1 MEEVMIQAAHVSMR
15 FYRELNEAN
24 SVKERL
30 VRMWKGERQVV
41 EVKALNDVS
50 FTIGKGEIVGIIGVN
65 GSGKSTLLKLI
76 AGVLPPTQGHLLVDH
91 DKVQL
96 LTLGTGF
103 DHELTGRE
111 NIYLNGAI
119 SGYSRSFLDA
129 HVDAILSFAQLQAA
143 ADAKVRTYS
152 SGMVSRLAFAIATA
166 GRAAEILILDEV
178 LSVGDLFFRRKS
190 EARIREM
197 IRSGSTV
204 LIVSHAPAVIR
215 SLSTRVLWLR
225 QGELIMDGPPDQV
238 CTAYERIGKEM
249 SG

>member
-24 SVKERL
+24 SVKERM

-103 DHELTGRE
+103 DHELTGRSA
-111 NIYLNGAI
+111 AI
-119 SGYSRSFLDA
+119 PARS
-129 HVDAILSFAQLQAA
+129 SM
-143 ADAKVRTYS
+143 RTS
-152 SGMVSRLAFAIATA
+152 MRSCL
-166 GRAAEILILDEV
+166 LPNC
-178 LSVGDLFFRRKS
+178 RRRRMPRC
-190 EARIREM
+190 ARIPPAWCPVWHL
-197 IRSGSTV
+197 RS
-204 LIVSHAPAVIR
+204 PRQAVRQR
-215 SLSTRVLWLR
+215 S
-225 QGELIMDGPPDQV
+225 
-238 CTAYERIGKEM
+238 
-249 SG
+249 

>member
-1 MEEVMIQAAHVSMR
+1 MEEVMIQAAHVSMC

-215 SLSTRVLWLR
+215 SLCTRVLWLR

>member
-1 MEEVMIQAAHVSMR
+1 MIQAAHVSMR

-129 HVDAILSFAQLQAA
+129 HVDAILSFAQLQEA

-215 SLSTRVLWLR
+215 SLCTRVLWLR

-238 CTAYERIGKEM
+238 CKAYERIGKEM

>member
-1 MEEVMIQAAHVSMR
+1 MEEVMIQAAQVAMR
-15 FYRELNEAN
+15 GYRELNEAN
-24 SVKERL
+24 SVKERM

-190 EARIREM
+190 EARIHEM

-215 SLSTRVLWLR
+215 SLCTRVLWLR

-238 CTAYERIGKEM
+238 CKAYERIGKEM

>member
-1 MEEVMIQAAHVSMR
+1 MIQAAHVSMR

-215 SLSTRVLWLR
+215 SLCTRVLWLR

>member
-103 DHELTGRE
+103 DHELTGR
-111 NIYLNGAI
+111 
-119 SGYSRSFLDA
+119 
-129 HVDAILSFAQLQAA
+129 
-143 ADAKVRTYS
+143 
-152 SGMVSRLAFAIATA
+152 
-166 GRAAEILILDEV
+166 
-178 LSVGDLFFRRKS
+178 
-190 EARIREM
+190 
-197 IRSGSTV
+197 
-204 LIVSHAPAVIR
+204 
-215 SLSTRVLWLR
+215 
-225 QGELIMDGPPDQV
+225 
-238 CTAYERIGKEM
+238 
-249 SG
+249 

>member
-129 HVDAILSFAQLQAA
+129 HVDAILSFAQLQGA

-166 GRAAEILILDEV
+166 GRAA
-178 LSVGDLFFRRKS
+178 
-190 EARIREM
+190 
-197 IRSGSTV
+197 
-204 LIVSHAPAVIR
+204 
-215 SLSTRVLWLR
+215 
-225 QGELIMDGPPDQV
+225 
-238 CTAYERIGKEM
+238 
-249 SG
+249 

>member
-1 MEEVMIQAAHVSMR
+1 
-15 FYRELNEAN
+15 
-24 SVKERL
+24 
-30 VRMWKGERQVV
+30 
-41 EVKALNDVS
+41 
-50 FTIGKGEIVGIIGVN
+50 
-65 GSGKSTLLKLI
+65 
-76 AGVLPPTQGHLLVDH
+76 
-91 DKVQL
+91 
-96 LTLGTGF
+96 
-103 DHELTGRE
+103 
-111 NIYLNGAI
+111 
-119 SGYSRSFLDA
+119 
-129 HVDAILSFAQLQAA
+129 
-143 ADAKVRTYS
+143 
-152 SGMVSRLAFAIATA
+152 MVSRLAFAIATA

-215 SLSTRVLWLR
+215 SLCTRVLWLR

>member
-1 MEEVMIQAAHVSMR
+1 MIQAAHVSMR

-50 FTIGKGEIVGIIGVN
+50 FAIGKGEIVGIIGVN

-129 HVDAILSFAQLQAA
+129 HVDAILSFAQLQEA

-197 IRSGSTV
+197 IRTGSTV

-215 SLSTRVLWLR
+215 SLCTRVLWLR

>member
-1 MEEVMIQAAHVSMR
+1 MQEVMIQAVHVSMR
-15 FYRELNEAN
+15 FYRACNEAN

-30 VRMWKGERQVV
+30 VRLWKGERQRM

-50 FTIGKGEIVGIIGVN
+50 FAIGKGEIVGIIGVN
-65 GSGKSTLLKLI
+65 GSGKSTLLKI
-76 AGVLPPTQGHLLVDH
+76 VAGVLSPSQGEMRVDH

-119 SGYSRSFLDA
+119 SGYSRAFLDA
-129 HVDAILSFAQLQAA
+129 HVESILAFAQLQDA

-166 GRAAEILILDEV
+166 GQAAEILILDEV
-178 LSVGDLFFRRKS
+178 LSVGDLFFRKKS
-190 EARIREM
+190 EARIRAM
-197 IRSGSTV
+197 IQSGSTV

-215 SLSTRVLWLR
+215 SLCTRVLWLKK
-225 QGELIMDGPPDQV
+225 GELIMDGPPEQV
-238 CTAYERIGKEM
+238 CMAYERIGKEM
-249 SG
+249 SR

>member
-1 MEEVMIQAAHVSMR
+1 MIQAAHVSMR

-24 SVKERL
+24 SVKERM

-215 SLSTRVLWLR
+215 SLCTRVLWLR

>member
-1 MEEVMIQAAHVSMR
+1 MIQAAHVSMR

-41 EVKALNDVS
+41 EVKALSDVS

-129 HVDAILSFAQLQAA
+129 HVDASLSFAQLQEA

-215 SLSTRVLWLR
+215 SLCTRVLWLR

>member
-1 MEEVMIQAAHVSMR
+1 MAR
-15 FYRELNEAN
+15 
-24 SVKERL
+24 
-30 VRMWKGERQVV
+30 
-41 EVKALNDVS
+41 
-50 FTIGKGEIVGIIGVN
+50 
-65 GSGKSTLLKLI
+65 
-76 AGVLPPTQGHLLVDH
+76 
-91 DKVQL
+91 
-96 LTLGTGF
+96 
-103 DHELTGRE
+103 TGRE

-166 GRAAEILILDEV
+166 GHAAEILILDEV

-215 SLSTRVLWLR
+215 SLCTRVLWLR

>member
-1 MEEVMIQAAHVSMR
+1 MIQAAHVSMR

-129 HVDAILSFAQLQAA
+129 HVDAILSFAQLQEA

-215 SLSTRVLWLR
+215 SLCTRVLWLR

>member
-1 MEEVMIQAAHVSMR
+1 MEEVMIQVAHVSMR

-50 FTIGKGEIVGIIGVN
+50 FAIGKGEIVGIIGVN

-129 HVDAILSFAQLQAA
+129 HVDAILSFAQLQEA

-215 SLSTRVLWLR
+215 SLCTRVLWLR

>member
-1 MEEVMIQAAHVSMR
+1 MIQAAHVSMR

-24 SVKERL
+24 SVKERM

-50 FTIGKGEIVGIIGVN
+50 FAIGKGEIVGIIGVN

-129 HVDAILSFAQLQAA
+129 HVDAILSFAQLQEA

-215 SLSTRVLWLR
+215 SLCTRVLWLR
-225 QGELIMDGPPDQV
+225 QGELIMDGLPDQV